1 MEFHKETIMG
11 QVLYQVNEDENN
23 QIFIDQVDELLED
36 IEEKLY
42 LEEETTDWNK
52 NGLLITDRELDER
65 FEDASWIFFETPH
78 VSEYSWL
85 IKQLN
90 IIYNPDLADTYRLNA
105 TLGYLL
111 KIYDEKYD
119 DLSNVMRM
127 VSIVSTVFLH
137 PDHMGYDRFVIH
149 PINLPNFGEE
159 F

>member
-90 IIYNPDLADTYRLNA
+90 IIYNPDLADTYRLNT